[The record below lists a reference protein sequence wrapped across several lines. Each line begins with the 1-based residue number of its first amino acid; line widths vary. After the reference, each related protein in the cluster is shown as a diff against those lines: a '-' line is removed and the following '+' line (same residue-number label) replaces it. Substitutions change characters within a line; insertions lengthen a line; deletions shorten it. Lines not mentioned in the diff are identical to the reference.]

1 MTKEDYKN
9 YQKSIEILGFP
20 NQKVLDYNEVI
31 AHYVDAIN
39 YYGNFIKDEEMLE
52 LEAYYNLNIS
62 LYYCTGEVLGE
73 YLLENANYYADYDK
87 AATNKHYMEILT
99 AANIVLNNFYSN
111 NYFEYGD
118 QVFSGFMVVANA
130 IYDYEN
136 TNKKVKIY
144 S

>member
-1 MTKEDYKN
+1 
-9 YQKSIEILGFP
+9 
-20 NQKVLDYNEVI
+20 
-31 AHYVDAIN
+31 
-39 YYGNFIKDEEMLE
+39 MLE

-73 YLLENANYYADYDK
+73 YFLENANYYADYDK

-118 QVFSGFMVVANA
+118 QVFSGFVVVANG